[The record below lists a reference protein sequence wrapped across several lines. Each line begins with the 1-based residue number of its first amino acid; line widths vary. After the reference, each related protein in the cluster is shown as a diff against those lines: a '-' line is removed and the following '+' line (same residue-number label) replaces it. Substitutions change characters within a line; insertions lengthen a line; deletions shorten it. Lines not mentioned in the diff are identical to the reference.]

1 MYNFGDSNSDT
12 GGGFAAFGPVPTPK
26 WDVICAA
33 EYLQLPYLSAN
44 LDSIGANLGMIWQ
57 FNRFKART
65 DLNKIFSR
73 SASQRRTCQG
83 LGILQA
89 ISTFDIGQNDLSA
102 GFKSMSYE
110 QLRAFFPNII
120 NQFTAGIQ
128 ARNDIAV
135 EFNKQLKQTVME
147 LRTQLPQ
154 AALTYVDLYGAR
166 ICGSA
171 SEMLWARVNDYNVW
185 CGQMADIN
193 GTYVFG
199 GSCANPSEYISW
211 DGVHY
216 TDAANHWI
224 ANHTLN
230 GS

>member
-12 GGGFAAFGPVPTPK
+12 GGGSAAFGPVPTPNGDNFFHK
-26 WDVICAA
+26 PAGRGGDGRLPVDLIAA
-33 EYLQLPYLSAN
+33 IPECKPGFNWSEFGECQVSLPEKEPA
-44 LDSIGANLGMIWQ
+44 
-57 FNRFKART
+57 KA
-65 DLNKIFSR
+65 
-73 SASQRRTCQG
+73 

-110 QLRAFFPNII
+110 QLRAFIPNII

-135 EFNKQLKQTVME
+135 EFNKQLKQAVME

-166 ICGSA
+166 YG
-171 SEMLWARVNDYNVW
+171 L
-185 CGQMADIN
+185 
-193 GTYVFG
+193 
-199 GSCANPSEYISW
+199 ISH
-211 DGVHY
+211 DK
-216 TDAANHWI
+216 A
-224 ANHTLN
+224 
-230 GS
+230 